1 MAQSTASSTHPAAAE
16 AALDALRTEPGEVAG
31 TAIDG
36 LLAGVLAIAA
46 RHPGVLLGA
55 GTILLGGTGEG
66 ALAIDARA
74 RQPGIGAP
82 RPRGFTDDQ
91 SIPDAARMAAPVL
104 PAALTLAHAG
114 RGVRTRSALV
124 RSALSAASSIGKV
137 DDARAESL
145 RAFGREGG
153 QILRGGR
160 VQEAALA
167 ASARSLGGL
176 LGREDLEAVAPA
188 IVPAV
193 RSEIGG
199 KSWAIAPWS
208 HTFEGERA
216 ATSGEIAVVVA
227 SDAFGAVA
235 IAAVLVPTFSTALPE
250 VGLALPHL
258 AEPTRRGVERLAP
271 GVVLPMQAPIAI
283 GGVPVD
289 LVLGVGGQGD
299 AESILSELMQRVGSF
314 DDVIAPHAFGI
325 ATGIAMDRG
334 RGRPLVDKRS

>member
-1 MAQSTASSTHPAAAE
+1 MAQSTAASTHPAAVE
-16 AALDALRTEPGEVAG
+16 AALEALRTEPGEVAG

-36 LLAGVLAIAA
+36 MLAGVLAIAA

-74 RQPGIGAP
+74 RQPGISAP
-82 RPRGFTDDQ
+82 RPRGFTEGQ
-91 SIPDAARMAAPVL
+91 AVPDAARVAASVL

-114 RGVRTRSALV
+114 RGVRTRTALV
-124 RSALSAASSIGKV
+124 RAALSAANAITKV
-137 DDARAESL
+137 DEARTESL

-160 VQEAALA
+160 IQEATLA

-193 RSEIGG
+193 RSEIEG

-208 HTFEGERA
+208 HTFEGEHA
-216 ATSGEIAVVVA
+216 ATTGELAVVAA

-235 IAAVLVPTFSTALPE
+235 IAAVLVPTFATIVPE
-250 VGLALPHL
+250 IGLALPHL

-271 GVVLPMQAPIAI
+271 GTVLPMQAPIAI
-283 GGVPVD
+283 GGMPVD
-289 LVLGVGGQGD
+289 LVLGVGGEGD
-299 AESILSELMQRVGSF
+299 AESTLAELVRRVGSF
-314 DDVIAPHAFGI
+314 EDVIAPHQFGI
-325 ATGIAMDRG
+325 ATGIAIDRG
-334 RGRPLVDKRS
+334 RGRPLVDHKS